1 MDTAEENGLEAKYE
15 RDNYV
20 EKGTGF
26 ETEKMIKDEEK
37 NNLVVE
43 IETDPKQHILYK
55 AGDHPPI
62 YLTIFCG
69 FQVIFLF
76 CMKVYFCP
84 YMQDESCLYAR

>member
-1 MDTAEENGLEAKYE
+1 MGSVQDNRPKAKNE
-15 RDNYV
+15 RDNCV
-20 EKGTGF
+20 GF
-26 ETEKMIKDEEK
+26 ETEKMIKDTEK
-37 NNLVVE
+37 SDLIVQ

-69 FQVIFLF
+69 FQVILLF

-84 YMQDESCLYAR
+84 YMQDELCLYTR

>member
-1 MDTAEENGLEAKYE
+1 MGTAEENGLEAKYE

-26 ETEKMIKDEEK
+26 ETGKMIKDEEK

-69 FQVIFLF
+69 FQVIYLF
-76 CMKVYFCP
+76 FSP
-84 YMQDESCLYAR
+84 PESVSFSHCIL

>member
-1 MDTAEENGLEAKYE
+1 MGSVQDNRPKAKNE
-15 RDNYV
+15 RDNCV
-20 EKGTGF
+20 GF
-26 ETEKMIKDEEK
+26 ETEKMIKDTEK
-37 NNLVVE
+37 SDLIVQ

-76 CMKVYFCP
+76 CIKVNFCP
-84 YMQDESCLYAR
+84 YMQDELCLYAR